1 MKRCEK
7 YGGTRNGCMQW
18 DRNTVGPLAWTIHL
32 YQAAQL
38 APSFETARDPTAAK
52 RYRPHSWEMWD
63 CLRRVTWSCTVPPVF
78 ATKQWPKNILNSPE
92 LQQGHGWR
100 TKTRSNLSLVF
111 YEAICLVLSASRPAN
126 GTGRG
131 RIIGTDTARIVVQSP
146 SYSIEGPQMNRCNTK
161 LSPGLFKDGNGWH
174 LILGVR
180 D

>member
-1 MKRCEK
+1 MDACSGIETLWDPWPELFTFTKLHNLPRPLKR
-7 YGGTRNGCMQW
+7 
-18 DRNTVGPLAWTIHL
+18 
-32 YQAAQL
+32 
-38 APSFETARDPTAAK
+38 TARDPTAAK

-63 CLRRVTWSCTVPPVF
+63 CLRRVTWSCTIPPVF

-92 LQQGHGWR
+92 LQHGHGWR

-161 LSPGLFKDGNGWH
+161 LNPGLFKDGNGWH